1 MNTIV
6 VEVQW
11 SEEARMGQ
19 LHVLLGDPFLV
30 DKKIQEIAEQVGTDE
45 FNSVVYDAEEFELS
59 TMIAD
64 AQTIPF
70 MADDKLVIMKHVA
83 FEETDLLGDFYALID
98 SIPPFL
104 TLIVVPK
111 AIDKRSKLYKRM
123 SAAGEIH
130 DFEKMS
136 GDQLKES
143 IMNFLDRRQVK
154 IQPRAL
160 DSLLVRVEGDAQK
173 VMNELQKFDN
183 YFSAGD
189 TIQEQDIDMLVAR
202 NVEHDVFQLI
212 NAVVDK
218 NKQQALEQLA
228 DLLQTEDA
236 VRLLTLIQNKFR
248 EMNYTKQLLQRG
260 FKKEDLMRI
269 FNASKGRVY
278 YMEKNAQTLSEDELS
293 HQLDVLAQTE
303 YQIKKGLLDKQVA
316 LELYILNL

>member
-1 MNTIV
+1 
-6 VEVQW
+6 
-11 SEEARMGQ
+11 MGQ
-19 LHVLLGDPFLV
+19 VHLLLGDSFLV
-30 DKKIQEIAEQVGTDE
+30 DKKIAEIIEQVGTDE
-45 FNSVVYDAEEFELS
+45 YNSVIYDAEEFDLS

-70 MADDKLVIMKHVA
+70 MADDKLVIMKHVV
-83 FEETDLLGDFYALID
+83 FEETDLLGDFYALLE
-98 SIPPFL
+98 SVPPFL
-104 TLIVVPK
+104 TLVVVPK
-111 AIDKRSKLYKRM
+111 TIDKRSKIYKRL
-123 SAAGEIH
+123 AAVGQVH
-130 DFEKMS
+130 DFEKLS
-136 GDQLKES
+136 GDLLKES
-143 IMNFLDRRQVK
+143 VMNFLDRRMIK

-160 DSLLVRVEGDAQK
+160 DALMIRVEEDAQK

-183 YFSAGD
+183 YFAAED
-189 TIQEQDIDMLVAR
+189 VITEADIDLLVAR

-218 NKQQALEQLA
+218 DKQKALQQLT
-228 DLLQTEDA
+228 DLLQSEDA

-278 YMEKNAQTLSEDELS
+278 YMEKNAQTMSEEELS
-293 HQLDVLAQTE
+293 HQLDVLADTE
-303 YQIKKGLLDKQVA
+303 FQIKKGLLDKQVA

>member
-1 MNTIV
+1 
-6 VEVQW
+6 
-11 SEEARMGQ
+11 MGQ
-19 LHVLLGDPFLV
+19 VHVLLGDPFLV
-30 DKKIQEIAEQVGTDE
+30 DKKIAEIIEQVGTDE
-45 FNSVVYDAEEFELS
+45 YNSVVYDAEEFDLS

-70 MADDKLVIMKHVA
+70 MADDKLVIMKHVV
-83 FEETDLLGDFYALID
+83 FEETDLLGDFYALLE
-98 SIPPFL
+98 SVPPFL
-104 TLIVVPK
+104 TLVVVPK
-111 AIDKRSKLYKRM
+111 SIDKRSKVYKRL
-123 SAAGEIH
+123 AAVGQVH

-136 GDQLKES
+136 GESLKES
-143 IMNFLDRRQVK
+143 VMNFLDRRMIR

-160 DSLLVRVEGDAQK
+160 DALMVRVEDDAQK

-183 YFSAGD
+183 YFSAED
-189 TIQEQDIDMLVAR
+189 TITEADVDLLVAR

-218 NKQQALEQLA
+218 DKQKALQQLT
-228 DLLQTEDA
+228 DLLQSEDA

-278 YMEKNAQTLSEDELS
+278 YMEKNAQTMSDDELS
-293 HQLDVLAQTE
+293 HQLDVLAETE
-303 YQIKKGLLDKQVA
+303 FQIKKGLLDKQVA

>member
-1 MNTIV
+1 
-6 VEVQW
+6 
-11 SEEARMGQ
+11 MGQ
-19 LHVLLGDPFLV
+19 VHVLLGDPFLV
-30 DKKIQEIAEQVGTDE
+30 DKKIAEIIEQVGTDE
-45 FNSVVYDAEEFELS
+45 YNSVVYDAEEFDLS

-70 MADDKLVIMKHVA
+70 MADDKLVIMKHVV
-83 FEETDLLGDFYALID
+83 FEETDLLGDFYALLE

-104 TLIVVPK
+104 TLVVVPK
-111 AIDKRSKLYKRM
+111 SIDKRSKVYKRL
-123 SAAGEIH
+123 AAVGQVH

-136 GDQLKES
+136 GESLKES
-143 IMNFLDRRQVK
+143 VMNFLDRRMIR

-160 DSLLVRVEGDAQK
+160 DALMVRVEDDAQK

-183 YFSAGD
+183 YFSAED
-189 TIQEQDIDMLVAR
+189 TITEADVDLLVAR

-218 NKQQALEQLA
+218 DKQKALQQLT
-228 DLLQTEDA
+228 DLLQSEDA

-278 YMEKNAQTLSEDELS
+278 YMEKNAQTMSDDELS
-293 HQLDVLAQTE
+293 HQLDVLAETE
-303 YQIKKGLLDKQVA
+303 FQIKKGLLDKQVA

>member
-1 MNTIV
+1 
-6 VEVQW
+6 
-11 SEEARMGQ
+11 MGQ
-19 LHVLLGDPFLV
+19 VHVLLGDPFLV
-30 DKKIQEIAEQVGTDE
+30 DKKIAEIIEQVGTDE
-45 FNSVVYDAEEFELS
+45 YNSVVYDAEEFDLS

-70 MADDKLVIMKHVA
+70 MADDKLVIMKHVV
-83 FEETDLLGDFYALID
+83 FEETDLLGDFYALLE
-98 SIPPFL
+98 SVPPFL
-104 TLIVVPK
+104 TLVVVPK
-111 AIDKRSKLYKRM
+111 SIDKRSKVYKRL
-123 SAAGEIH
+123 AAVGQVH

-136 GDQLKES
+136 GESLKES
-143 IMNFLDRRQVK
+143 VMNFLDRRMIR

-160 DSLLVRVEGDAQK
+160 DALMVRVEDDAQK

-183 YFSAGD
+183 YFSAED
-189 TIQEQDIDMLVAR
+189 TITEADVDLLVAR

-218 NKQQALEQLA
+218 DKQKALQQLT
-228 DLLQTEDA
+228 DLLQSEDA

-278 YMEKNAQTLSEDELS
+278 YMEKNAQTMSEDELS
-293 HQLDVLAQTE
+293 HQLDVLAETE
-303 YQIKKGLLDKQVA
+303 FQIKKGLLDKQVA

>member
-1 MNTIV
+1 VI
-6 VEVQW
+6 
-11 SEEARMGQ
+11 
-19 LHVLLGDPFLV
+19 
-30 DKKIQEIAEQVGTDE
+30 
-45 FNSVVYDAEEFELS
+45 YDAEEFDLS

-70 MADDKLVIMKHVA
+70 MADDKLVIMKHVV
-83 FEETDLLGDFYALID
+83 FEETDLLGDFYALLE
-98 SIPPFL
+98 SVPPFL
-104 TLIVVPK
+104 TLVVVPK
-111 AIDKRSKLYKRM
+111 TIDKRSKIYKRL
-123 SAAGEIH
+123 AAVGQVH
-130 DFEKMS
+130 DFEKLS
-136 GDQLKES
+136 GDLLKES
-143 IMNFLDRRQVK
+143 VMNFLDRRMIK

-160 DSLLVRVEGDAQK
+160 DSLMIRVEEDAQK

-183 YFSAGD
+183 YFAAED
-189 TIQEQDIDMLVAR
+189 VITEADIDLLVAR

-218 NKQQALEQLA
+218 DKHKALQQLT
-228 DLLQTEDA
+228 DLLQSEDA

-278 YMEKNAQTLSEDELS
+278 YMEKNAQTMSEEELS
-293 HQLDVLAQTE
+293 YQLDVLADTE
-303 YQIKKGLLDKQVA
+303 FQIKKGLLDKQVA